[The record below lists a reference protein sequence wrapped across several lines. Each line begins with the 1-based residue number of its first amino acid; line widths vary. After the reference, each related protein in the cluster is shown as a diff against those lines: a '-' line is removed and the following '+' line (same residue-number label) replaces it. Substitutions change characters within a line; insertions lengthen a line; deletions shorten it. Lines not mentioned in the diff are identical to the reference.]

1 MTKTKLSLPRPSR
14 RNVQISQLQTY
25 ESEFQPRGAGMAENH
40 VAALADALERGGTLD
55 RMAVWE
61 DPDSG
66 MLIIAD
72 GHHRLA
78 AYRRKRWTGP
88 VPVEVFKCDMATA
101 RLIPIRDNA
110 KDRLPLSR
118 EDKSNWASRLVIA
131 GGLTKAYTAA
141 ACGVSER
148 TVAYMR
154 RALKQL
160 GDIDADVPGSWAEAQ
175 AMLRGDDPAEWDDDA
190 RDEWRRAIIDDADR
204 QFGASL
210 SHLCQRSSEAA
221 AELLQRCAGGK
232 LAEIADWL
240 GYCPASDDLD
250 INPYDDGWDESYPAP
265 F

>member
-1 MTKTKLSLPRPSR
+1 MTKTKLSLPRPAR
-14 RNVQISQLQTY
+14 RSVQISQLQAR
-25 ESEFQPRGAGMAENH
+25 ESEFQPRGSGLAENH
-40 VAALADALERGGTLD
+40 VAALVDALERGGVLD

-66 MLIIAD
+66 TLIVAD

-88 VPVEVFKCDMATA
+88 VPVEVFKCDMVTA

-118 EDKSNWASRLVIA
+118 EDKGNWAWRLVVA
-131 GGLTKAYTAA
+131 GGLTKADTAA

-148 TVAYMR
+148 SVAYMR
-154 RALKQL
+154 RTLKQL
-160 GDIDADVPGSWAEAQ
+160 GETGADVPQSWAEAQ
-175 AMLRGDDPAEWDDDA
+175 AMLRGDDPAEWNDDA
-190 RDEWRRAIIDDADR
+190 RDEWRRAMIDDADR

-210 SHLCQRSSEAA
+210 SHLCQRSPEAA

-240 GYCPASDDLD
+240 GYRPASGDDD
-250 INPYDDGWDESYPAP
+250 SNPYDDQWDEGCPAA